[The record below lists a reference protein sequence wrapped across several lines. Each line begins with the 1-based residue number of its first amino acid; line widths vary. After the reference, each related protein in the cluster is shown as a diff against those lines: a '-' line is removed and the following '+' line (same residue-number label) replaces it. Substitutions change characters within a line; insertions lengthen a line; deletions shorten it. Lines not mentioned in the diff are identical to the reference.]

1 MALEQFIKRYGDRV
15 TGVLSGFDR
24 VLFRGTLRSLS
35 RAEGLGRWLNW
46 KGVRLK
52 DFGKFAEGQS
62 ARVKRGAE
70 ELAAKAGR
78 PYRYLPSPKISKE
91 KLAQEMVARETI
103 REGLVCVLAATEP
116 CFSYSV
122 RGRRESGQLEL
133 RREQRKCLFLYF
145 YFVDRE
151 FGLMHVRLQTWFP
164 FEVQVCLNGRE
175 WLARKMDRA
184 GLAYQRE
191 ENCFTGLQEVAQA
204 QALADEML
212 ETRWERVLEALAR
225 RVNPLL
231 KDLLAEKHYYW
242 TVRQDEYATDVMF
255 RDPPALAEIYPGLV
269 RQAMENFRSEDVL
282 RFLGRKLDGRFR
294 GEVTSD
300 LRKRPEGVR
309 VRHRVQE
316 NWLKMYDKRGRVLR
330 IETAINNPGRFR
342 AWRKGPDGK
351 RAWLPLRQGV
361 ADLRRRVEIARAANV
376 RYLEALASV
385 PLGQPACR
393 VLDPVWQPVERGSQR
408 FRPLR
413 PVAAEEAH
421 LFASVMRGEFLMQGF
436 RNADLRE
443 HLFPEPPQDAVER
456 RRRAA
461 QTTRCIRLLCAH
473 KLVRKLSGTTRYLLT
488 RRAVALMSTALNLRR
503 CDVNQLPRAA

>member
-1 MALEQFIKRYGDRV
+1 MVLEQFIKRYGDRV

-24 VLFRGTLRSLS
+24 VLLRGTLRSLS
-35 RAEGLGRWLNW
+35 RPEGLLSWLNW
-46 KGVRLK
+46 KGVLLK
-52 DFGKFAEGQS
+52 DFRGFAEGPS
-62 ARVKRGAE
+62 ARLREHARQLAE
-70 ELAAKAGR
+70 KAGR
-78 PYRYLPSPKISKE
+78 PYRHLSSPKESKE
-91 KLAQEMVARETI
+91 KIAEAMVQEEWI
-103 REGLVCVLAATEP
+103 REGLVCVLTAVEP

-122 RGRRESGQLEL
+122 RGRRGGWLEL
-133 RREQRKCLFLYF
+133 RRERRQCLFLYF
-145 YFVDRE
+145 YYVDRE
-151 FGLMHVRLQTWFP
+151 FGLMHVRLQSWFP
-164 FEVQVCLNGRE
+164 FDVQVCLNGRE

-184 GLAYQRE
+184 GLGYRRE
-191 ENCFTGLQEVAQA
+191 ENCFTWLEDVART
-204 QALADEML
+204 QALADGML
-212 ETRWERVLEALAR
+212 ETRWERVLEALVR

-231 KDLLAEKHYYW
+231 KDLLREKSYYW

-255 RDPPALAEIYPGLV
+255 RDRPSLAEIYPGLV

-294 GEVTSD
+294 GEVNSD

-316 NWLKMYDKRGRVLR
+316 NWLKMYDKRGCVLR
-330 IETAINNPGRFR
+330 IETAINNPERFR
-342 AWRKGPDGK
+342 AWRRGPDGK

-361 ADLRRRVEIARAANV
+361 ADLRRRVQIARAANT

-393 VLDPVWQPVERGSQR
+393 VLDPVSRPVERGSQR
-408 FRPLR
+408 FRALR

-443 HLFPEPPQDAVER
+443 HLFPDPSQQVAELR
-456 RRRAA
+456 RRTG
-461 QTTRCIRLLCAH
+461 QTTRRIRLLRGH
-473 KLVRKLSGTTRYLLT
+473 RLVRKLSGTNRYLLT
-488 RRAVALMSTALNLRR
+488 RKALALMSTALNLRQF
-503 CDVNQLPRAA
+503 DVNALPRAA